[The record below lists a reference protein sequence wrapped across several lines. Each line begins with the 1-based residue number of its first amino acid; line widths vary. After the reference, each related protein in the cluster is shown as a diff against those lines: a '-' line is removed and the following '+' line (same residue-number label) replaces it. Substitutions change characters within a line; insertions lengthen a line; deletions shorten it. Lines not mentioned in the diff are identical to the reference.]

1 MERFACKTVVVS
13 GPDALDSL
21 RDFDSKKMLIV
32 TDAALRHSRQLHQIL
47 RAAGNPESEVLEM
60 QCPDAPMKQAVE
72 GSRQIKALR
81 PDTVV
86 ALGDSSV
93 LECSKAMVGFS
104 GHPCA
109 FAVVPTA
116 FGSGTEVTDRVTL
129 THNGQIHLLQS
140 RDMCP
145 GLTVLDSSLL
155 GITVKADIAE
165 HGFELLGAALEAYT
179 GKKSGFLS
187 ALHAREAFAAGFGA
201 LPAAFAGNQT
211 ALGRMQMA
219 SVLTGFAVKEAGMG
233 LCRAMAHSLQA
244 VFGLSLGRSTAILL
258 PAVVGCNVHA
268 AGKQYAELSRG
279 AGMGGSSEGIGARN
293 LRTGLIRLRREL
305 ALPGTLVQA
314 GVDIRSIWNNGR
326 QIVAL
331 TLEDPECRN
340 NPVTV
345 DDFVV
350 RRLLDEITG
359 RI

>member
-1 MERFACKTVVVS
+1 MERFACETTVVS

-21 RDFDSKKMLIV
+21 KDFGSKKMLVV
-32 TDAALRHSRQLHQIL
+32 TDTNLRHSRHLSQIL
-47 RAAGNPESEVLEM
+47 RTAGIPETEILEI
-60 QCPDAPMKQAVE
+60 QYPDAPMKQAVE
-72 GSRQIKALR
+72 GSRQIKLLR

-86 ALGDSSV
+86 AFGGNTV
-93 LECSKAMVGFS
+93 LDCSKAMVCFS
-104 GHPCA
+104 GHSCS

-129 THNGQIHLLQS
+129 MHNGQIHLLRS

-145 GLTVLDSSLL
+145 RLTVLDSSL
-155 GITVKADIAE
+155 IDSTVKTDIGE

-179 GKKSGFLS
+179 GKKPGFLG

-201 LPAAFAGNQT
+201 LPAAFAGNRT

-219 SVLTGFAVKEAGMG
+219 SVLTGFAVKESGLG

-244 VFGLSLGRSTAILL
+244 VFGLSLGKSTAILL

-268 AGKQYAELSRG
+268 AGKKYAELSRA

-314 GVDIRSIWNNGR
+314 GVDIRSVWNNGR

-340 NPVTV
+340 NPVVV
-345 DDFVV
+345 DDFIV